1 MTPTMLGQ
9 IQEAIRQNWPE
20 YLMEAAGL
28 AIILFVSAAITVFA
42 QTVPPSWWP
51 GLPRRMLEGLAIA
64 GTAVTLVYSPW
75 GLRSGAHYN
84 PAVTITFC
92 ALGRVKPVDAVF
104 YVFFQFMGAVAGILV
119 AGLLIGSL
127 LTDPPTTWIVTQ
139 PGLYGIPVAL
149 ASELAIACLT
159 MGTILT
165 TSGRPLLARFTGVFV
180 GALIFVY
187 ISIEA
192 PLSGF
197 SMNPARSF
205 GSAVVSGH
213 WTAFWIYIFAPPAGM
228 LASAGIYRM
237 LSPRRVAT
245 CAKVVRNGSQRCIH
259 CGFVPGTTAT
269 SDRTPVCAPEA
280 GR

>member
-1 MTPTMLGQ
+1 MLGHLQ
-9 IQEAIRQNWPE
+9 KAIRQNWPE

-28 AIILFVSAAITVFA
+28 GIILFVSAAITVFA
-42 QTVPPSWWP
+42 QTVPPSGWP

-64 GTAVTLVYSPW
+64 GTTVTLVYSPW

-92 ALGRVKPVDAVF
+92 ALRRVKPVDAVF
-104 YVFFQFMGAVAGILV
+104 YVLFQFMGAVAGILI

-139 PGLYGIPVAL
+139 PGSYGITVAL

-165 TSGRPLLARFTGVFV
+165 ISGRPFLARFTGVFV
-180 GALIFVY
+180 GVLIFVY
-187 ISIEA
+187 ISFEA

-213 WTAFWIYIFAPPAGM
+213 WTAFWIYVFAPTAGM
-228 LASAGIYRM
+228 LVAAGLNRLLSAR
-237 LSPRRVAT
+237 PEDA
-245 CAKVVRNGSQRCIH
+245 CAKLVRNGSQRCIH
-259 CGFVPGTTAT
+259 CGSVPGTKTV
-269 SDRTPVCAPEA
+269 SDRAPPCNPEV

>member
-1 MTPTMLGQ
+1 MVGQ
-9 IQEAIRQNWPE
+9 IQIAIRQNWPE

-42 QTVPPSWWP
+42 RNVPPSDWP

-104 YVFFQFMGAVAGILV
+104 YVLFQFMGAVAGILA

-127 LTDPPTTWIVTQ
+127 LTGPPTTWIVTQ
-139 PGLYGIPVAL
+139 PGPYGIPVAL

-159 MGTILT
+159 MGTILA
-165 TSGRPLLARFTGVFV
+165 TSGRPFLARFTGVFV

-205 GSAVVSGH
+205 GSAAVSGH
-213 WTAFWIYIFAPPAGM
+213 WAAFWIYLFAPPAGM
-228 LASAGIYRM
+228 LAAAGLDRLLSAR
-237 LSPRRVAT
+237 PEVT
-245 CAKVVRNGSQRCIH
+245 CAKIVRNDSQRCIH
-259 CGFVPGTTAT
+259 CGFVPGTTTT
-269 SDRTPVCAPEA
+269 SGRAPLCDPA
-280 GR
+280 GRLR